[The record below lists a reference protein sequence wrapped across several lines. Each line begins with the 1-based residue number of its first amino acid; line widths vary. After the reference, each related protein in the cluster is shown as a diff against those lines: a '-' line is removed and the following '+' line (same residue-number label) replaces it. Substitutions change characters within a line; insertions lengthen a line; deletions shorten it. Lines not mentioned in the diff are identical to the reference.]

1 MSTIPQM
8 SQQGQ
13 QGLQQ
18 GGLQQGQQ
26 GPSTAPPQ
34 HLGMQQQ
41 YGPQQFGPQQGM
53 SQQPSDAQAQQ
64 PYGPQGIGQQM
75 QQPYLQQGVGQQGI
89 GQQDIGRQI
98 PQHQIPQQHI
108 PPHLQQQLQHLGQ
121 QQPFQ
126 QLLQQLGGQQ
136 TQQPG
141 QPLVLPSAVERAALV
156 SGVATKFWDVVT
168 PLPGQPSI
176 LYLFIDNAWRQLV
189 NPNQVTHDEVQ
200 EAFAFGQQVIGIYDS
215 GTNTLQA
222 VIVNRQ

>member
-13 QGLQQ
+13 QGQY
-18 GGLQQGQQ
+18 QGQQ

-34 HLGMQQQ
+34 QFGA
-41 YGPQQFGPQQGM
+41 QQFGPQQGM
-53 SQQPSDAQAQQ
+53 FQQQPFGTQAQQ
-64 PYGPQGIGQQM
+64 PYGPQLIGQQT
-75 QQPYLQQGVGQQGI
+75 QHQPPQQGMGQQGMSQQGM
-89 GQQDIGRQI
+89 GQ
-98 PQHQIPQQHI
+98 QIPQQHI
-108 PPHLQQQLQHLGQ
+108 PPHLQQQLQQLGQ

-126 QLLQQLGGQQ
+126 HLLQQLGGQQ
-136 TQQPG
+136 AHTPG

-156 SGVATKFWDVVT
+156 TGIATKFWDVVT

-176 LYLFIDNAWRQLV
+176 LYLFIDNGWRQLV

-215 GTNTLQA
+215 GTGSVQA

>member
-13 QGLQQ
+13 QGQYQGQQ
-18 GGLQQGQQ
+18 GQYQGQQ

-34 HLGMQQQ
+34 QFGA
-41 YGPQQFGPQQGM
+41 QQFGPQQGVFQ
-53 SQQPSDAQAQQ
+53 QQPFGTQAQQ
-64 PYGPQGIGQQM
+64 PYGPQLIGQQT
-75 QQPYLQQGVGQQGI
+75 QHQPPQQGM
-89 GQQDIGRQI
+89 GQQDMGQ
-98 PQHQIPQQHI
+98 QIPQQHI
-108 PPHLQQQLQHLGQ
+108 PPHLQQQLQQLGQ

-126 QLLQQLGGQQ
+126 HLLQQLGGQQ
-136 TQQPG
+136 AHTPG

-156 SGVATKFWDVVT
+156 SGIATKFWDVVT

-176 LYLFIDNAWRQLV
+176 LYLFIDNGWRQLV

-215 GTNTLQA
+215 GTGSVQA

>member
-13 QGLQQ
+13 QGQY
-18 GGLQQGQQ
+18 QGQQ

-34 HLGMQQQ
+34 QFGA
-41 YGPQQFGPQQGM
+41 QQFGPQQGM
-53 SQQPSDAQAQQ
+53 FQQQPFGTQAQQ
-64 PYGPQGIGQQM
+64 PYGPQLIGQQT
-75 QQPYLQQGVGQQGI
+75 QHQPPQQGMGQQGMSQLGM
-89 GQQDIGRQI
+89 GQ
-98 PQHQIPQQHI
+98 QIPQQHI
-108 PPHLQQQLQHLGQ
+108 PPHLQQQLQQLGQ

-126 QLLQQLGGQQ
+126 HLLQQLGGQQ
-136 TQQPG
+136 AHTPG

-156 SGVATKFWDVVT
+156 TGIATKFWDVVT

-176 LYLFIDNAWRQLV
+176 LYLFIDNGWRQLV

-215 GTNTLQA
+215 GTGSVQA

>member
-1 MSTIPQM
+1 MSTTPQM
-8 SQQGQ
+8 SQLGQ
-13 QGLQQ
+13 QL
-18 GGLQQGQQ
+18 GQQ

-34 HLGMQQQ
+34 
-41 YGPQQFGPQQGM
+41 QFGPQQSMGQ
-53 SQQPSDAQAQQ
+53 QQPFGPQQSMGQQQPFGPQMQQ

-75 QQPYLQQGVGQQGI
+75 QQPYAQQGIGQQGI
-89 GQQDIGRQI
+89 GQQGIGQ
-98 PQHQIPQQHI
+98 QIPQQHI
-108 PPHLQQQLQHLGQ
+108 PPHLQQQLQQLGQ

-136 TQQPG
+136 AQQPG

-156 SGVATKFWDVVT
+156 SGIATKFWDVVT

-176 LYLFIDNAWRQLV
+176 LYLYIDNAWRQLV

-215 GTNTLQA
+215 GTGTLQA

>member
-1 MSTIPQM
+1 MSTTPQM
-8 SQQGQ
+8 SQLGQ
-13 QGLQQ
+13 QH
-18 GGLQQGQQ
+18 GQQ

-34 HLGMQQQ
+34 
-41 YGPQQFGPQQGM
+41 QFGPQQSMGQ
-53 SQQPSDAQAQQ
+53 QQPFGPQMQQPYGPQMQQ

-75 QQPYLQQGVGQQGI
+75 QQPYAQQGI
-89 GQQDIGRQI
+89 GQQIQQQI
-98 PQHQIPQQHI
+98 PQQIPQQHI
-108 PPHLQQQLQHLGQ
+108 PPHLQQQLQQLGQ

-136 TQQPG
+136 AQQPG

-156 SGVATKFWDVVT
+156 SGIATKFWDVVT

-176 LYLFIDNAWRQLV
+176 LYLYIDNGWRQLV

-215 GTNTLQA
+215 GTGTLQA

>member
-13 QGLQQ
+13 QGQYE
-18 GGLQQGQQ
+18 GQQ

-34 HLGMQQQ
+34 HFGA
-41 YGPQQFGPQQGM
+41 QQFGPQQGM
-53 SQQPSDAQAQQ
+53 FQQQ
-64 PYGPQGIGQQM
+64 PYGPQLIGQQT
-75 QQPYLQQGVGQQGI
+75 QHQPPQQGMGQQGMSQQGM
-89 GQQDIGRQI
+89 GQ
-98 PQHQIPQQHI
+98 QIPQQHI
-108 PPHLQQQLQHLGQ
+108 PPHLQQQLQQLGQ

-126 QLLQQLGGQQ
+126 HLLQQLGGQQ
-136 TQQPG
+136 AQAQG

-156 SGVATKFWDVVT
+156 SGIATKFWDVVT

-176 LYLFIDNAWRQLV
+176 LYLFIDNGWRQLV

-215 GTNTLQA
+215 GTGSVQA